1 MTRAT
6 VILDSGALIHVERGG
21 PLVRQ
26 YVLLAARGVLDIVT
40 SSAVVAQVWRG
51 GARQARLARL
61 LRSDLLEELPLDAFV
76 SRRIGAL
83 AAATGQKDVV
93 DGHVA
98 LIAGDRDA
106 TILTSDPDD
115 LVAWGISTD
124 RLVAC

>member
-1 MTRAT
+1 MTRPA
-6 VILDSGALIHVERGG
+6 VVLDSGALIEIERGG
-21 PLVRQ
+21 HLVRQ
-26 YVLLAARGVLDIVT
+26 YVLLAARGILDVVT

-61 LRSDLLEELPLDAFV
+61 LRSDLLEELPLDALV

-98 LIAGDRDA
+98 LIAVDRDA
-106 TILTSDPDD
+106 TIVTSDPDD
-115 LVAWGISTD
+115 LAAWGISRD
-124 RLVAC
+124 RLMAC